1 MDNNGP
7 LLVVD
12 TECPGT
18 RDYLGQM
25 VRGEIPNCMPELTP
39 KELVN
44 SGFLFGKFIYFNQFF
59 NSLHNHRYRS
69 PNHFLALT
77 NIPIRLH
84 QGEFRPLKK
93 GECTS
98 EVLLHMIT
106 LCTARSNFYYSLF
119 ALNRQLYSKFFYI

>member
-1 MDNNGP
+1 MTITFSLNFVYGLDNNGP

-44 SGFLFGKFIYFNQFF
+44 SGFLFGKFIYFNQFLIVF
-59 NSLHNHRYRS
+59 IIIAIEAQII
-69 PNHFLALT
+69 F
-77 NIPIRLH
+77 
-84 QGEFRPLKK
+84 
-93 GECTS
+93 
-98 EVLLHMIT
+98 
-106 LCTARSNFYYSLF
+106 
-119 ALNRQLYSKFFYI
+119 